1 LTLPVSNSAVCLLL
15 LFSEML
21 TIISSLTGGCGQAFE
36 VVIVSEQFQG
46 KNKLFR
52 HRLVNKAL
60 QAEIQ
65 SIHAFTQV
73 CLVFISFDDVP
84 SIANWISNR
93 NHIPPKNGKNFRSN
107 ELPSHRHACQPTQ
120 LHDCS

>member
-1 LTLPVSNSAVCLLL
+1 
-15 LFSEML
+15 ML

-93 NHIPPKNGKNFRSN
+93 NHIPRRMAKTSEVTNS
-107 ELPSHRHACQPTQ
+107 LPIAMPANLLSCMIVHEI
-120 LHDCS
+120 

>member
-1 LTLPVSNSAVCLLL
+1 
-15 LFSEML
+15 ML

-36 VVIVSEQFQG
+36 VVIVSRQFQG

-73 CLVFISFDDVP
+73 CDFFFLLFLLYSFNYN
-84 SIANWISNR
+84 ANWV
-93 NHIPPKNGKNFRSN
+93 FR
-107 ELPSHRHACQPTQ
+107 
-120 LHDCS
+120 

>member
-1 LTLPVSNSAVCLLL
+1 MGAITVDYLKSAITERLDATHVEVVDA
-15 LFSEML
+15 S
-21 TIISSLTGGCGQAFE
+21 GGCGQAFE

-65 SIHAFTQV
+65 SIHAFTQKSYTPEEWQK
-73 CLVFISFDDVP
+73 LQ
-84 SIANWISNR
+84 
-93 NHIPPKNGKNFRSN
+93 K
-107 ELPSHRHACQPTQ
+107 
-120 LHDCS
+120 